1 MFYISKILWGF
12 LQPSALIGLLL
23 VAGAILAAFGR
34 RRIGIRLLAAGA
46 FLYALFGFFPLGNWL
61 LIALEM
67 RAGTAEESSL
77 ADAAGLIVLGGAVGK
92 PPPSRTSVT
101 HLNDAADR
109 MVAAVVLA
117 AKYPA
122 MPVIFTGGRADLFE
136 GAEGDAEAVLAA
148 RFFDQFGIKPPRLQ
162 LESMSRNT
170 HENAVLTAKLL
181 RPTPGQKWI
190 LVTSAS
196 HMQRA
201 KGLFEAE
208 GFRILPWPVDFKTR
222 GTRDM
227 WRFFPEPAEGLR
239 RTDYSIKEW
248 VGYFVSWSR
257 GDIH

>member
-23 VAGAILAAFGR
+23 VAGPILAAFGR
-34 RRIGIRLLAAGA
+34 KRAGIRLLAAGA
-46 FLYALFGFFPLGNWL
+46 FLYTLFGFFPLGNWL
-61 LIALEM
+61 LIALET
-67 RAGTAEESSL
+67 RAGIAAESSL
-77 ADAAGLIVLGGAVGK
+77 AGASGIIVLGGAVGQ
-92 PPPSRTSVT
+92 PPPSGTSVT

-109 MVAAVVLA
+109 MVAALVLA

-122 MPVIFTGGRADLFE
+122 MPVIFTGGRVYLFE
-136 GAEGDAEAVLAA
+136 GAEGDAEAVLATK
-148 RFFDQFGIKPPRLQ
+148 FFEQFGIKPPRLQ

-170 HENAVLTAKLL
+170 HENAVLTANLL
-181 RPTPGQKWI
+181 RPTPGQNWI
-190 LVTSAS
+190 LVTSAY

-201 KGLFEAE
+201 KGLFQAQ
-208 GFRILPWPVDFKTR
+208 GFRILPWPVDFKTK

-248 VGYFVSWSR
+248 VGFLVSWLR
-257 GDIH
+257 GEIR